1 MADDS
6 MEKLLT
12 MLCNSST
19 ELLIKWAKFFLNVMI
34 VLLTWSAI
42 IVYNNPYEYSVYYK
56 HLGTYKVLILI
67 FILVRVLFGIFTRRF
82 L

>member
-6 MEKLLT
+6 TEKLLT

-34 VLLTWSAI
+34 VLFTLSAI

-56 HLGTYKVLILI
+56 YLGTYKVVILV
-67 FILVRVLFGIFTRRF
+67 FILMRVLFGMWARRF